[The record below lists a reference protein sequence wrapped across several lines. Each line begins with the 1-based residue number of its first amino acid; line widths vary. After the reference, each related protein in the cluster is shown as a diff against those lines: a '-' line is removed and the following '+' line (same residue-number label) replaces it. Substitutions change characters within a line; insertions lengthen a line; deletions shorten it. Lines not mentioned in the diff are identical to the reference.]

1 MLDHILAL
9 EVDVLGKGRSHE
21 LERVGKAPCIR
32 GGEGGL
38 EAREAFQEGLE
49 FSQTSR
55 RGEQ

>member
-9 EVDVLGKGRSHE
+9 EVDVLGKGRSRG

-32 GGEGGL
+32 REGGL
-38 EAREAFQEGLE
+38 EAREAFQGGLE